1 MHRVPFLQAD
11 EQTLLNRYKETRRR
25 HPLAPHGNVVDG
37 IRRDRAMTESIMDD
51 LPGIG
56 PARKRVLLKH
66 FGSPDAVLEASREE
80 LEAVPGVP
88 AKTAREL
95 HAHLRMQR

>member
-1 MHRVPFLQAD
+1 
-11 EQTLLNRYKETRRR
+11 
-25 HPLAPHGNVVDG
+25 
-37 IRRDRAMTESIMDD
+37 MTESILDG

-56 PARKRVLLKH
+56 PTRKRALLKH
-66 FGSPDAVLEASREE
+66 FGSPDAVLAASREQ
-80 LEAVPGVP
+80 LESVPGVP